1 MAEAWLRHLAAEHY
15 PDLGISTSSA
25 GLEAH
30 GLNAGAV
37 KAMSDQGID
46 ISTHSSDVLN
56 TEMIDAADLVV
67 TVCAHADANCPLV
80 PPDKQKLHIPFTDP
94 ARASG
99 SAEEIAWCFEQVC
112 LQIRDQ
118 MKILLEKLQTD
129 NI

>member
-1 MAEAWLRHLAAEHY
+1 MAEGWLRHLAAEHC
-15 PDLGISTSSA
+15 PELGISTSSA

-37 KAMSDQGID
+37 KAMADQGID
-46 ISTHSSDVLN
+46 ISNHSSDVLN

-80 PPDKQKLHIPFTDP
+80 PPHKRKLHIPFTDP

-99 SAEEIAWCFEQVC
+99 SAEEIARCFEQVC
-112 LQIRDQ
+112 LQIREK
-118 MKILLEKLQTD
+118 MKILLEEIRA
-129 NI
+129 NSI

>member
-1 MAEAWLRHLAAEHY
+1 MAEAWLRHLAAEQY
-15 PDLGISTSSA
+15 PEMGISTSSA

-37 KAMSDQGID
+37 KAMADQGID
-46 ISTHSSDVLN
+46 ISSHSSDVLS

-80 PPDKQKLHIPFTDP
+80 PPNKQKLHIPFTDP
-94 ARASG
+94 AKASG
-99 SAEEIAWCFEQVC
+99 SPEEIAECFEQVC

-118 MKILLEKLQTD
+118 MKALLVKLKT
-129 NI
+129 NKI